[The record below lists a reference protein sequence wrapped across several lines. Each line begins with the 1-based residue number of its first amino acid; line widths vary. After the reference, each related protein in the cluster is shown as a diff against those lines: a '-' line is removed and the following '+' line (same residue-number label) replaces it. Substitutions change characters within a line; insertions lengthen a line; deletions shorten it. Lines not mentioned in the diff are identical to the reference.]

1 MSDIAIYESMAVPA
15 PPATAPIQPI
25 EFEPGIYFGLDE
37 EAYHAIPALSS
48 SGIRDL
54 LISPLDYWTN
64 SRLNPDYE
72 DKKTSAMIDG
82 TAFHRRLLEPERF
95 FKLYAGKPTK
105 ADFPDAID
113 GGDALKAECERLG
126 LKKSGKI
133 ADLCERILEAEPRS
147 KLWPVIEDGL
157 LQELEGRILLTP
169 STMKDIERTARIVF
183 AHTSAA
189 KALTGGYAEVSI
201 LWVDEES
208 GVPMKARC
216 DYLKTRAI
224 IDLKTFSNS
233 LGRPIDAAVASAAAN
248 GRYGVQAVIY
258 DDAVSQAKQML
269 RKHKS
274 SAIHNMTGIEIDPDW
289 IVSFA
294 SCEQHAFA
302 FLFIEQG
309 PVTNVRLREFRRTDG
324 AKGATTNMYW
334 QAGYDGYRLGV
345 LRYYQ
350 CMKEFGPDKP
360 WIEDEPMKAFADQ
373 DFPMWLFG

>member
-1 MSDIAIYESMAVPA
+1 MSDTAVYESMAIPA
-15 PPATAPIQPI
+15 PPPAAPIQPI

-54 LISPLDYWTN
+54 LISPLDYWVN
-64 SRLNPDYE
+64 SRMNPDYE
-72 DKKTSAMIDG
+72 DRKTQAMIDG

-95 FKLYAGKPTK
+95 FKLYAAEPSK
-105 ADFPDAID
+105 ADYPYAIA

-133 ADLCERILEAEPRS
+133 ADLCERILEADPRA

-157 LQELEGRILLTP
+157 QQALTGRILLP
-169 STMKDIERTARIVF
+169 KSTMHDIERMAKIVF
-183 AHTSAA
+183 AHKTAA

-224 IDLKTFSNS
+224 IDIKSFSNA

-258 DDAVSQAKQML
+258 DDAVSQAKAML
-269 RKHKS
+269 RKYKS
-274 SAIHNMTGIEIDPDW
+274 AVIHNMTETEIDADW

-324 AKGATTNMYW
+324 AKGATMNMYW
-334 QAGYDGYRLGV
+334 QAGHDGYRHGV